1 MMDTAT
7 LLDGICFGEG
17 PRWHDNHL
25 WFSDMHAHEVIK
37 LNLDGTSQVIAK
49 VPQQPS
55 GLGWLPDQ
63 SLVVVSM
70 TDKKLLIDEAGEL
83 SEYADLSQL
92 ASYHCNDMVVDA
104 KGRCYV
110 GNFGFDLISRASQK
124 PAELIMVSENGTAS
138 IVADDLQFPNGTVIT
153 PDGRTLIVAESM
165 AARLT
170 AFDIDQHGAL
180 SNRRV
185 WAQMDGA
192 LPDGICLDEDSGIWV
207 ASPISNECLR
217 LTEGGAVTDRIKV
230 EHQAYACMLGGENGK
245 RLFICTASSSSP
257 EQCKAQRDGR
267 IEYADVSV
275 AGAGRP

>member
-1 MMDTAT
+1 MDTST

-25 WFSDMHAHEVIK
+25 WFSDMHAHEVLK
-37 LNLDGTSQVIAK
+37 LNLDGTSQVMAK

-63 SLVVVSM
+63 RLVVVSM
-70 TDKKLLIDEAGEL
+70 TDQKLLIDDAGEL
-83 SEYADLSQL
+83 SEYADLSGL

-110 GNFGFDLISRASQK
+110 GNFGFDLISRASPK
-124 PAELIMVSENGTAS
+124 AAELIMVSETGAAV
-138 IVADDLQFPNGTVIT
+138 IVADNLHFPNGTVIT

-170 AFDIDQHGAL
+170 AFDISEDGAL

-185 WAQMDGA
+185 WAQLDGA
-192 LPDGICLDEDSGIWV
+192 LPDGICLDEDGGIWV

-217 LTEGGAVTDRIKV
+217 LTEGGTVTDRIKV
-230 EHQAYACMLGGENGK
+230 ENQAYACMLGGENGK

-257 EQCKAQRDGR
+257 EQCKARRDGR
-267 IEYADVSV
+267 IEYTDVSV
-275 AGAGRP
+275 AGAGKP

>member
-1 MMDTAT
+1 MDTAT

-17 PRWHDNHL
+17 PRWHDKHL

-37 LNLDGTSQVIAK
+37 LSLDGTSQIMAK

-63 SLVVVSM
+63 RLVVVSM

-83 SEYADLSQL
+83 CEYADLSQL

-104 KGRCYV
+104 KGRCYI
-110 GNFGFDLISRASQK
+110 GNFGFDLISGASRK

-185 WAQMDGA
+185 WAQMDDA
-192 LPDGICLDEDSGIWV
+192 LPDGICLDEDGGIWV

-257 EQCKAQRDGR
+257 EQCKARRDGR

>member
-1 MMDTAT
+1 MDTST

-37 LNLDGTSQVIAK
+37 LNLDGDRQVMAK

-63 SLVVVSM
+63 RLVVVSM
-70 TDKKLLIDEAGEL
+70 TDKKLLIDKAGEL
-83 SEYADLSQL
+83 SEHADLSQL

-110 GNFGFDLISRASQK
+110 GNFGFDLISRASPK

-138 IVADDLQFPNGTVIT
+138 IVADDLHFPNGTVIT

-192 LPDGICLDEDSGIWV
+192 LPDGICLDQDGGIWV

-230 EHQAYACMLGGENGK
+230 EHQAYACMLGGDNGK

-257 EQCKAQRDGR
+257 EQCKARRDGR

>member
-1 MMDTAT
+1 MDTAT

-37 LNLDGTSQVIAK
+37 LNLDGTSQVIAN

-63 SLVVVSM
+63 RLVVVSM

-138 IVADDLQFPNGTVIT
+138 IVADDLLFPNGTVIT

-257 EQCKAQRDGR
+257 EQCKARRDGR